1 MAKQMDGT
9 GLYKKQ
15 AMGTEN
21 KPTGNIRKAGT
32 DPKLLTTGMGDTL
45 ESGELKQK
53 NSRPSL
59 SNLQRNYK
67 KQGGGAL
74 TTRIIN
80 GISRMVGK
88 FATPVSDL
96 LFNPQSGNVGEDE
109 LLGALKEQ
117 EKASSS
123 ARNKMVGPAHFQAS
137 LLHESI
143 QNKNARQEILNF
155 SGSGN
160 RFHIDHY
167 DVLFGQDG
175 IMFKDPKDLT
185 EEEKRYGL
193 GYTQSV
199 SHLLNVKK
207 NAHKIANDLI
217 KYNKNFVTWLN
228 FEGPTQVTDSVIIN
242 GETKTFPKI
251 VHHGTR
257 GDVSTTVGFW
267 NRHMGS
273 DPSVLARLMK
283 LDGSLES
290 PIEAEQEMAGH
301 FGTVEQARDILK
313 GKHRKETRS
322 GDKYYSGFIKA
333 NNLLV
338 MPELYHWEF
347 DSVLEH
353 LQGGVD
359 VKGELFGGKD
369 ADGQKF
375 FQRKDAEDWTY
386 DKPDILSEVREIKL
400 GAKPITHNPI
410 EFKNDG
416 TNFPRLM
423 EYVGKGTAVEQ
434 IMNYAYE
441 MLEKDYTREGI
452 ELPNWNKRFETMLP
466 KEKAEI
472 HFYKMH
478 GLIRFINDDLG
489 YDGIEYDNKVEDA
502 EGGEETDPSYI
513 LFHPWQF
520 KSIYNHGEYSRNRR
534 NFLGS
539 TSKYKKK
546 EQVA

>member
-1 MAKQMDGT
+1 MAD
-9 GLYKKQ
+9 YK
-15 AMGTEN
+15 N
-21 KPTGNIRKAGT
+21 KPTGNIRKSGT
-32 DPKLLTTGMGDTL
+32 DPKLLTTGMADTVSSV
-45 ESGELKQK
+45 ESRELKQ
-53 NSRPSL
+53 NDSRKAL
-59 SNLQRNYK
+59 QNLKRGYK
-67 KQGGGAL
+67 KQGAHL
-74 TTRIIN
+74 TVRVANAI
-80 GISRMVGK
+80 GRMVGR
-88 FATPVSDL
+88 FGTPVSDL
-96 LFNPQSGNVGEDE
+96 LFNPKSGNYGEKE
-109 LLGALKEQ
+109 MLGALKEQ
-117 EKASSS
+117 EKASGS
-123 ARNKMVGPAHFQAS
+123 ARNKMVGPAHFQAT
-137 LLHESI
+137 LLNEKI
-143 QNKNARQEILNF
+143 QNKNAIQDIVNF
-155 SGSGN
+155 SGTGN
-160 RFHIDHY
+160 SFHVDHY

-207 NAHKIANDLI
+207 NNHQIANDLI
-217 KYNKNFVTWLN
+217 KYNKNFVTWIN
-228 FEGPTQVTDSVIIN
+228 YEGPTQVTDSVEVN
-242 GETKTFPKI
+242 GYTKTFPKI

-257 GDVSTTVGFW
+257 GDVSTTIGFW

-273 DPSVLARLMK
+273 DPDVLARLSGID
-283 LDGSLES
+283 L
-290 PIEAEQEMAGH
+290 EQEMAGH
-301 FGTVEQARDILK
+301 FGTVEQAQDILK

-338 MPELYHWEF
+338 LPELYHWEF

-359 VKGELFGGKD
+359 VDGNLFGGED

-375 FQRKDAEDWTY
+375 FQKDEGDNWTY
-386 DKPDILSEVREIKL
+386 DKPDALSQDREIKL
-400 GAKPITHNPI
+400 GANPI
-410 EFKNDG
+410 FHEKIPEFKNDG

-423 EYVGKGTAVEQ
+423 EYIGKGTAVEQ

-452 ELPNWNKRFETMLP
+452 ELPDWNRGFESMLP

-478 GLIRFINDDLG
+478 GLIKFINDDLN
-489 YDGIEYDNKVEDA
+489 YDGIEYDNKVEDV
-502 EGGEETDPSYI
+502 EDTDITEPSYI

-520 KSIYNHGEYSRNRR
+520 KSIYNHGEFSRYRR

-539 TSKYKKK
+539 NSKYKKK

>member
-1 MAKQMDGT
+1 MVD
-9 GLYKKQ
+9 YK
-15 AMGTEN
+15 N

-32 DPKLLTTGMGDTL
+32 DPNLLTTGMVDSVPPV
-45 ESGELKQK
+45 ESQNLKQTD
-53 NSRPSL
+53 SRKAL
-59 SNLQRNYK
+59 RNLKSSYK
-67 KQGGGAL
+67 KQGGHL
-74 TTRIIN
+74 TPRIASAI
-80 GISRMVGK
+80 GRMIGR
-88 FATPVSDL
+88 FGTPVSDL
-96 LFNPQSGNVGEDE
+96 LLQPSTGNLDEDGVV
-109 LLGALKEQ
+109 LALKEQ
-117 EKASSS
+117 EKASVS
-123 ARNKMVGPAHFQAS
+123 ARNKMVGPAHFQATR
-137 LLHESI
+137 LHETI
-143 QNKNARQEILNF
+143 QNKNAIQDIINF
-155 SGSGN
+155 SGTGN
-160 RFHIDHY
+160 RFHVDHY

-207 NAHKIANDLI
+207 NAHQIANDLI
-217 KYNKNFVTWLN
+217 KHNKKFVTWLN
-228 FEGPTQVTDSVIIN
+228 FEGPTQVTDSVIVN

-257 GDVSTTVGFW
+257 GDVSTTIGFW

-273 DPSVLARLMK
+273 DSSVLARLSSID
-283 LDGSLES
+283 L
-290 PIEAEQEMAGH
+290 EQEMAGH
-301 FGTVEQARDILK
+301 FGTVAQAQDILK
-313 GKHRKETRS
+313 GKHRKDTRS

-338 MPELYHWEF
+338 MPELFHWEF

-353 LQGGVD
+353 LQGGID
-359 VKGELFGGKD
+359 VNGNVFGGEDKKN
-369 ADGQKF
+369 GKKF
-375 FQRKDAEDWTY
+375 FQKDEGEDWTY
-386 DKPDILSEVREIKL
+386 DKPDILSEAREIKL
-400 GAKPITHNPI
+400 GAKPITHNPV

-423 EYVGKGTAVEQ
+423 EYIGKGTAVEQ

-441 MLEKDYTREGI
+441 MLEKDYNREGI
-452 ELPNWNKRFETMLP
+452 ELPDWNRKFEDMLP
-466 KEKAEI
+466 KDKAEI
-472 HFYKMH
+472 HYYKMH
-478 GLIRFINDDLG
+478 GLIRFINDDLK

-502 EGGEETDPSYI
+502 DSGEPSYI

-520 KSIYNHGEYSRNRR
+520 KSIYNHGEFSKYKR

>member
-1 MAKQMDGT
+1 MADYNK
-9 GLYKKQ
+9 
-15 AMGTEN
+15 

-32 DPKLLTTGMGDTL
+32 DPRLLTTGMTDTV
-45 ESGELKQK
+45 ESGELKQR
-53 NSRPSL
+53 NTRPSIR
-59 SNLQRNYK
+59 NLQRNYK
-67 KQGGGAL
+67 KQGGAL
-74 TTRIIN
+74 TTRVTNAI
-80 GISRMVGK
+80 GKMVGR
-88 FATPVSDL
+88 FGTPISDMF
-96 LFNPQSGNVGEDE
+96 FNPKSGNYGETE
-109 LLGALKEQ
+109 QLEALKEQ
-117 EKASSS
+117 EKISNS
-123 ARNKMVGPAHFQAS
+123 AREKMVGPAHFQAT
-137 LLHESI
+137 LLHETI
-143 QNKNARQEILNF
+143 QNKNAIQDIVNF
-155 SGSGN
+155 SGTGN
-160 RFHIDHY
+160 SFHVDHY

-185 EEEKRYGL
+185 EEEMRYGL

-207 NAHKIANDLI
+207 NTHKIANDLI
-217 KYNKNFVTWLN
+217 KHNKKFVTWLN
-228 FEGPTQVTDSVIIN
+228 YEGPTQVTDSVIVN

-267 NRHMGS
+267 NRKMGS
-273 DPSVLARLMK
+273 DPNVLARLS
-283 LDGSLES
+283 G
-290 PIEAEQEMAGH
+290 IELEQEMAGH
-301 FGTVEQARDILK
+301 FGTVAQAQDILK
-313 GKHRKETRS
+313 GKHRKDTRT

-359 VKGELFGGKD
+359 VDGKLFGGEDKRN
-369 ADGQKF
+369 GRKF
-375 FQRKDAEDWTY
+375 FQKDEGDNWTY
-386 DKPDILSEVREIKL
+386 DKPDALSQDREIKL
-400 GAKPITHNPI
+400 GANPI
-410 EFKNDG
+410 FHEKLPEFKNDG

-423 EYVGKGTAVEQ
+423 EYIGKGTAVEQ

-452 ELPNWNKRFETMLP
+452 ELPDWNRGFESMLP
-466 KEKAEI
+466 KEKAEV
-472 HFYKMH
+472 HYYKMH
-478 GLIRFINDDLG
+478 GLIRFINDDLK
-489 YDGIEYDNKVEDA
+489 YDGIEYDNKVED
-502 EGGEETDPSYI
+502 EDSGDPSYI

-520 KSIYNHGEYSRNRR
+520 KSIYNHGEYSRDRR